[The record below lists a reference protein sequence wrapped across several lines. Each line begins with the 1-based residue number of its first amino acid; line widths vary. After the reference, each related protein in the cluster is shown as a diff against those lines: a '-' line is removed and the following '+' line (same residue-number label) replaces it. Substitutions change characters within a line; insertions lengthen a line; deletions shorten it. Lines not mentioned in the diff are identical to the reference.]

1 MCLGCLQSPDWRI
14 CYVQR
19 RRQQESRHY
28 PAHIASQGS
37 GAREECNEGK
47 ESTTSLDFVPG
58 DRPAQTVRSQCAH
71 THEKANQ
78 EQIAESIRVFG
89 FTNPVLIDHAN
100 TIICGHGRVEAAKLL
115 GMTEVP
121 TICLQD
127 LSKEQIRAYIIAD
140 NRLSEISHWDKSI
153 LAIELQ
159 NLLSLD
165 CADFDVTITGF
176 EIAEIDQILE
186 DAKDAAEPE
195 NPIS

>member
-1 MCLGCLQSPDWRI
+1 
-14 CYVQR
+14 
-19 RRQQESRHY
+19 
-28 PAHIASQGS
+28 
-37 GAREECNEGK
+37 
-47 ESTTSLDFVPG
+47 
-58 DRPAQTVRSQCAH
+58 
-71 THEKANQ
+71 
-78 EQIAESIRVFG
+78 
-89 FTNPVLIDHAN
+89 
-100 TIICGHGRVEAAKLL
+100 
-115 GMTEVP
+115 MTEVP